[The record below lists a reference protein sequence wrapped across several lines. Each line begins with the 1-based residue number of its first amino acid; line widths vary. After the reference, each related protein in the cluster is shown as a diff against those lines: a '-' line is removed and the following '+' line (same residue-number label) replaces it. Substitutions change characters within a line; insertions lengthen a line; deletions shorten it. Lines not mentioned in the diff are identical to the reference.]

1 MIYNWFKQFA
11 NLVIKKE
18 DDMSLTNGSVRVR
31 KLTDA
36 KEGNVISFVYYGH
49 GQNHGQLRYA
59 EVLEV
64 LNDGVLAQEVNG
76 THPKHFKNGEAEDVK
91 MEEKLQQVVSG
102 ETKGVTFLDAKEMLE
117 EAGWANEIV
126 LDMLTGEQLTVL
138 FGSFH
143 TARENADTGD
153 FEYQWD
159 SENGN
164 ILVTD
169 NRNASNVS
177 VEVRG
182 HDHTL
187 RYVTFRVSNND
198 AGTYSDFR
206 VTVDA
211 LGKITFQ
218 QNENVVSVE
227 DFAESIRIIAGGYGQ
242 TIKD

>member
-18 DDMSLTNGSVRVR
+18 DDMSLTNGSIRAR
-31 KLTDA
+31 KLSDA
-36 KEGNVISFVYYGH
+36 NEGNVISFVYYGH

-59 EVLEV
+59 EVIEV
-64 LNDGVLAQEVNG
+64 LADGILAQEVNG

-91 MEEKLQQVVSG
+91 LEEKLQEAVSG
-102 ETKGVTFLDAKEMLE
+102 EVKGITFLDAKEILE
-117 EAGWANEIV
+117 EAGWANEPT
-126 LDMLTGEQLTVL
+126 LDILTGEQLTVL

-177 VEVRG
+177 VEPVA

-187 RYVTFRVSNND
+187 RFVTFRVSNDNT
-198 AGTYSDFR
+198 GSYSDFR

-211 LGKITFQ
+211 MGKITFQ
-218 QNENVVSVE
+218 NGKDIVSV
-227 DFAESIRIIAGGYGQ
+227 DNFAKALNSVIEG
-242 TIKD
+242 

>member
-1 MIYNWFKQFA
+1 MTIMFYNWYKSFV
-11 NLVIKKE
+11 NLVMKKE
-18 DDMSLTNGSVRVR
+18 DTMSLTNGKVRSS
-31 KLTDA
+31 KLSDA

-59 EVLEV
+59 EVIEV
-64 LNDGVLAQEVNG
+64 LADGILAQEVNG

-91 MEEKLQQVVSG
+91 LEEKLQQIVSG

-126 LDMLTGEQLTVL
+126 LDILTGEQLTVL

-143 TARENADTGD
+143 TARENTDAGE

-164 ILVTD
+164 VLVID
-169 NRNASNVS
+169 NRNTSNVS

-198 AGTYSDFR
+198 TGSYSDFR

-211 LGKITFQ
+211 VGKITFQ
-218 QNENVVSVE
+218 QNENVVSVDSFSE
-227 DFAESIRIIAGGYGQ
+227 ALNSLIEG
-242 TIKD
+242 

>member
-1 MIYNWFKQFA
+1 MFYNWYNSFV
-11 NLVIKKE
+11 NLVMKKE
-18 DDMSLTNGSVRVR
+18 ESMSLTNGSVRVR
-31 KLTDA
+31 KLSDA

-59 EVLEV
+59 KVLEV
-64 LNDGVLAQEVNG
+64 LADGILAQEVNS

-91 MEEKLQQVVSG
+91 LEEKLQQVVSG
-102 ETKGVTFLDAKEMLE
+102 DTKGVTFLDAKDMLL

-143 TARENADTGD
+143 AARENADVGD

-164 ILVTD
+164 ILVID
-169 NRNASNVS
+169 NRNSSNVS

-187 RYVTFRVSNND
+187 RYVTFRVSNDD

-218 QNENVVSVE
+218 QNENVVSVD
-227 DFAESIRIIAGGYGQ
+227 DFSKALNTLIEG
-242 TIKD
+242 

>member
-31 KLTDA
+31 KLSDA

-59 EVLEV
+59 EVIEV
-64 LNDGVLAQEVNG
+64 LADGILAQEVNG

-91 MEEKLQQVVSG
+91 LEEKLQQVVSG

-117 EAGWANEIV
+117 EAGWANEVV

-138 FGSFH
+138 FGSYH
-143 TARENADTGD
+143 TARENADAGE

-164 ILVTD
+164 ILVID

-177 VEVRG
+177 VKASDDSI
-182 HDHTL
+182 HHTL
-187 RYVTFRVSNND
+187 RYVTFRVSNNKT
-198 AGTYSDFR
+198 GSYSDFR

-218 QNENVVSVE
+218 NGKDIVSV
-227 DFAESIRIIAGGYGQ
+227 DNFAKALNSLIEG
-242 TIKD
+242 

>member
-1 MIYNWFKQFA
+1 
-11 NLVIKKE
+11 
-18 DDMSLTNGSVRVR
+18 MSLTNGSIRVR
-31 KLTDA
+31 KLSDA

-59 EVLEV
+59 EVIEV
-64 LNDGVLAQEVNG
+64 LADGILAQEVNG

-91 MEEKLQQVVSG
+91 LEEKLQQIVSG

-143 TARENADTGD
+143 TARENADAGE

-164 ILVTD
+164 VLVID

-198 AGTYSDFR
+198 DATYSDFR

-218 QNENVVSVE
+218 NGKDIVSV
-227 DFAESIRIIAGGYGQ
+227 DNFAKALNSLIEG
-242 TIKD
+242 

>member
-1 MIYNWFKQFA
+1 
-11 NLVIKKE
+11 
-18 DDMSLTNGSVRVR
+18 MSLTNGSVRVR
-31 KLTDA
+31 KLSDA

-64 LNDGVLAQEVNG
+64 LADGILAQEVNG

-91 MEEKLQQVVSG
+91 LEEKLQQIVSG

-143 TARENADTGD
+143 TARENADAGE

-164 ILVTD
+164 VLVID

-198 AGTYSDFR
+198 DATYSDFR

-218 QNENVVSVE
+218 NGKDIVSV
-227 DFAESIRIIAGGYGQ
+227 DNFAKALNSLIEG
-242 TIKD
+242 

>member
-1 MIYNWFKQFA
+1 VTIMIYNWFKQFVS
-11 NLVIKKE
+11 LVIKKE
-18 DDMSLTNGSVRVR
+18 DTMSLTNGSVRMS

-59 EVLEV
+59 KVLEV
-64 LNDGVLAQEVNG
+64 LADGILAQEVN
-76 THPKHFKNGEAEDVK
+76 TNHPKHFKNGEAEDVK
-91 MEEKLQQVVSG
+91 VEEKLQQLVSG
-102 ETKGVTFLDAKEMLE
+102 ETKGVTFLDAKDMLL
-117 EAGWANEIV
+117 EAGWSNEIV
-126 LDMLTGEQLTVL
+126 LDILTGEQLTVL

-143 TARENADTGD
+143 TARENADAGD

-164 ILVTD
+164 VLVID

-177 VEVRG
+177 VEPVA

-187 RYVTFRVSNND
+187 RYVTFRVTLQD
-198 AGTYSDFR
+198 GGFSDFR
-206 VTVDA
+206 VTVDP

-218 QNENVVSVE
+218 QNENVVSVD
-227 DFAESIRIIAGGYGQ
+227 DFAKALNSLIEG
-242 TIKD
+242 

>member
-18 DDMSLTNGSVRVR
+18 DDMSLTNGSIRVR

-36 KEGNVISFVYYGH
+36 KEGNVVSFVYYGH

-59 EVLEV
+59 QVIEVLA
-64 LNDGVLAQEVNG
+64 DGILAQEVNG

-91 MEEKLQQVVSG
+91 LEEKLQDAVSG

-126 LDMLTGEQLTVL
+126 LDILTGEQLTVL

-143 TARENADTGD
+143 TARENADAGD

-164 ILVTD
+164 VLVID
-169 NRNASNVS
+169 NRNTSNIS
-177 VEVRG
+177 VEPVS

-187 RYVTFRVSNND
+187 RYVTFRVTDNSVGAFTN
-198 AGTYSDFR
+198 FR

-211 LGKITFQ
+211 MGKITFQ
-218 QNENVVSVE
+218 QNDNVVSVE
-227 DFAESIRIIAGGYGQ
+227 DFSKALNSLIEG
-242 TIKD
+242 

>member
-1 MIYNWFKQFA
+1 MFYNWYKSFV
-11 NLVIKKE
+11 NLVMKKE
-18 DDMSLTNGSVRVR
+18 DTMSLTNGKVRSS
-31 KLTDA
+31 KLSDA

-59 EVLEV
+59 EVIEV
-64 LNDGVLAQEVNG
+64 LADGILAQEVNG

-91 MEEKLQQVVSG
+91 LEEKLQQSVSG
-102 ETKGVTFLDAKEMLE
+102 EVKGITFLDAKEMLE
-117 EAGWANEIV
+117 EAGYANELV
-126 LDMLTGEQLTVL
+126 LDILTGEQLTVL

-143 TARENADTGD
+143 TARENADAGE

-169 NRNASNVS
+169 NRNTSNIS
-177 VEVRG
+177 VDPVA

-187 RYVTFRVSNND
+187 RYVTFRVTNNRF
-198 AGTYSDFR
+198 APGLIGGFSDFR

-211 LGKITFQ
+211 MGKITFQ
-218 QNENVVSVE
+218 HNEDVVSVE
-227 DFAESIRIIAGGYGQ
+227 DFSKALNSLINIEV
-242 TIKD
+242 

>member
-1 MIYNWFKQFA
+1 
-11 NLVIKKE
+11 
-18 DDMSLTNGSVRVR
+18 MSLTNGSVRVR

-59 EVLEV
+59 EVIEV
-64 LNDGVLAQEVNG
+64 LADGVLAQEVNG

-91 MEEKLQQVVSG
+91 LEEKLKQLVSG
-102 ETKGVTFLDAKEMLE
+102 ETKGITFLDAKEMLE

-126 LDMLTGEQLTVL
+126 LDILTGEQLTVL

-143 TARENADTGD
+143 TARENADAGE

-164 ILVTD
+164 VLVID
-169 NRNASNVS
+169 NRNTSNVS

-198 AGTYSDFR
+198 DATYSDFR

-227 DFAESIRIIAGGYGQ
+227 DFAKALNSLIEG
-242 TIKD
+242 

>member
-31 KLTDA
+31 KLSDA
-36 KEGNVISFVYYGH
+36 KEGNVVSFVYYGH
-49 GQNHGQLRYA
+49 GQNHGELRYA
-59 EVLEV
+59 QVIEVLA
-64 LNDGVLAQEVNG
+64 DGILAQEVNG

-91 MEEKLQQVVSG
+91 LEEKLQDAVSG
-102 ETKGVTFLDAKEMLE
+102 EVKGITFIDAKDMLE
-117 EAGWANEIV
+117 EAEWANEIV
-126 LDMLTGEQLTVL
+126 LDILTGEQLTVL

-143 TARENADTGD
+143 TARENADAGE

-169 NRNASNVS
+169 NRNAPHVS
-177 VEVRG
+177 VKASDDSL
-182 HDHTL
+182 HHTL
-187 RYVTFRVSNND
+187 RYVTFRVSNNET
-198 AGTYSDFR
+198 GSYSDFR

-211 LGKITFQ
+211 VGKITFQ
-218 QNENVVSVE
+218 NGKNIVSV
-227 DFAESIRIIAGGYGQ
+227 DGFAKALNSL
-242 TIKD
+242 IKD

>member
-1 MIYNWFKQFA
+1 MFYNWYKSFV
-11 NLVIKKE
+11 NLVMKKE
-18 DDMSLTNGSVRVR
+18 DTMSLTNGKVRSS
-31 KLTDA
+31 KLSDA

-59 EVLEV
+59 EVIEV
-64 LNDGVLAQEVNG
+64 LADGILAQEVNG

-91 MEEKLQQVVSG
+91 LEEKLQQIVSG

-143 TARENADTGD
+143 TARENADAGE

-164 ILVTD
+164 VLVID
-169 NRNASNVS
+169 NRNTSNVS

-198 AGTYSDFR
+198 TGSYSDFR

-211 LGKITFQ
+211 VGKITFQ
-218 QNENVVSVE
+218 QNENVVSVDSFSE
-227 DFAESIRIIAGGYGQ
+227 ALNSLIEG
-242 TIKD
+242 

>member
-1 MIYNWFKQFA
+1 MTIMIYNWFKQFA

-18 DDMSLTNGSVRVR
+18 DTMSLTNGSIRVR

-36 KEGNVISFVYYGH
+36 VEGNVVSFVYYGH

-59 EVLEV
+59 EILEV
-64 LNDGVLAQEVNG
+64 LNDGILAQEVNG
-76 THPKHFKNGEAEDVK
+76 THPKHFKNSEAENVK
-91 MEEKLQQVVSG
+91 VEEKLQEAVSG
-102 ETKGVTFLDAKEMLE
+102 ETKGVTFVDAKEMLE
-117 EAGWANEIV
+117 EAGYANELV
-126 LDMLTGEQLTVL
+126 LDILTGEQLTVL
-138 FGSFH
+138 FGGFH
-143 TARENADTGD
+143 TARENADAGD

-164 ILVTD
+164 VLVID
-169 NRNASNVS
+169 NRNTSNVS

-198 AGTYSDFR
+198 DATYSDFR

-218 QNENVVSVE
+218 QNEDVVSVDNFAKALNSLIE
-227 DFAESIRIIAGGYGQ
+227 D
-242 TIKD
+242 

>member
-18 DDMSLTNGSVRVR
+18 DTMSLTNGSVRMS

-64 LNDGVLAQEVNG
+64 LADGILAQEVNG

-91 MEEKLQQVVSG
+91 VEEKLQQLVSG
-102 ETKGVTFLDAKEMLE
+102 KTKGITFIDAKDMLE
-117 EAGWANEIV
+117 EAEWANEIV
-126 LDMLTGEQLTVL
+126 LDILTGEQLTVL
-138 FGSFH
+138 FGSYH
-143 TARENADTGD
+143 TARENAGVGD

-164 ILVTD
+164 VLVID
-169 NRNASNVS
+169 KRNASNVS
-177 VEVRG
+177 VKASDDSL
-182 HDHTL
+182 HHTL
-187 RYVTFRVSNND
+187 RYVTFRVSNNET
-198 AGTYSDFR
+198 GSYSDFR

-218 QNENVVSVE
+218 NGKDIVSV
-227 DFAESIRIIAGGYGQ
+227 DNFAKALNSLIEG
-242 TIKD
+242 

>member
-1 MIYNWFKQFA
+1 MFYNWYKSFV
-11 NLVIKKE
+11 NLIMKKE
-18 DDMSLTNGSVRVR
+18 DTMSLTNGSVRVR
-31 KLTDA
+31 KLSDA

-64 LNDGVLAQEVNG
+64 LADGILAQEVNG

-91 MEEKLQQVVSG
+91 LEEKLQQIVSG

-143 TARENADTGD
+143 TARENADAGE

-164 ILVTD
+164 VLVID

-198 AGTYSDFR
+198 DATYSDFR

-218 QNENVVSVE
+218 NGKDIVSV
-227 DFAESIRIIAGGYGQ
+227 DNFAKALNSLIEG
-242 TIKD
+242 